1 MALQVIGAGF
11 GRTGT
16 LSLKAALEKLGFG
29 PCYHMIEVGGNEGHA
44 QRWIDAMDG
53 RPDWHAL
60 FGAYGATVDWPG
72 CHYWRELA
80 ASQKDARVLLSV
92 RDPDRWYESV
102 MSTIYKVLTMTMPED
117 APAPF
122 RLQQTMGRRMVLD
135 DTFGGRL
142 DDRVHAIDVYQRHNA
157 AVREAIAP
165 DRLLVFEV
173 AEGWEKLCSFLDRPI
188 PEEDFPRLND
198 SASFRDRF
206 SGAFAAETA

>member
-16 LSLKAALEKLGFG
+16 LSLKAALEKLGLG
-29 PCYHMIEVGGNEGHA
+29 PCYHMVEVGGNEGHA

-60 FGAYGATVDWPG
+60 LGAYGSTVDWPG

-80 ASQKDARVLLSV
+80 ASHPDARVLLSV

-102 MSTIYKVLTMTMPED
+102 MSTIYNVLTMTMPED

-122 RLQQTMGRRMVLD
+122 RLQQTMVQRMILD
-135 DTFGGRL
+135 ETFGGRL
-142 DDRVHAIDVYQRHNA
+142 DDRAHAIDVYQRHNA

-173 AEGWEKLCSFLDRPI
+173 AEGWEKLCSFLDRPV